1 MGSVD
6 DTKAAYAIHAND
18 SSVHAQMTADFFGAT
33 LTASSNDV
41 QEKSDHGKKEQVEE
55 AQVEASGGEGQAE
68 FGRTHV
74 REEERRKKEIT
85 PDEGK
90 EKGRGKGKEGRQK
103 SSAQEEGNAGSAEAR
118 CQEGRTK
125 AEACANGPGADG
137 TACNA
142 ALGARNASGDEFR
155 RGIIGNVDCRGSSRA
170 NAARAEYSDR
180 LLGAYQPL
188 QGARAAAV
196 REYSFGQSIGID
208 VHMLVEH
215 GFKYAAQ
222 IERGAQV
229 AISLGLEPA
238 AGVRGRRRQISG
250 LGAQSKAQYGDFGL
264 HHANNGTSPLR

>member
-18 SSVHAQMTADFFGAT
+18 SSVHAQMTADFFRAT

-85 PDEGK
+85 ADEGK

-103 SSAQEEGNAGSAEAR
+103 SSAQEEGNAGGAKAR
-118 CQEGRTK
+118 CQEGRTE
-125 AEACANGPGADG
+125 AEACANGPCADG

-142 ALGARNASGDEFR
+142 GLGARNASGDEFR
-155 RGIIGNVDCRGSSRA
+155 HGIIGNVDCRE
-170 NAARAEYSDR
+170 ARSLSEYSAWPR
-180 LLGAYQPL
+180 ARRICL
-188 QGARAAAV
+188 Q
-196 REYSFGQSIGID
+196 S
-208 VHMLVEH
+208 
-215 GFKYAAQ
+215 
-222 IERGAQV
+222 
-229 AISLGLEPA
+229 
-238 AGVRGRRRQISG
+238 RRSRRSWVCTQ
-250 LGAQSKAQYGDFGL
+250 
-264 HHANNGTSPLR
+264 